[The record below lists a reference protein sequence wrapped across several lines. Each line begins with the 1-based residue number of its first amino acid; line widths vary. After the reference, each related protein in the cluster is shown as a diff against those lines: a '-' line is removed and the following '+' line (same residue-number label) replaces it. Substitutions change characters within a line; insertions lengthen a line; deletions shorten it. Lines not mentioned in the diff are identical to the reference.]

1 MLFITIYLTLLFIGA
16 NCSGHLPIRGAW
28 IGLEKQNSEMKALLL
43 SVIREMG
50 IATPKQGPS
59 KQEAVMA
66 QNGTTMDI
74 SRHKARMVRSQLR
87 DLDLDRKGKAAHKGL

>member
-43 SVIREMG
+43 SAEDAVSHPGDGNFHTKTGTIKAGSCDGTEWHHDG
-50 IATPKQGPS
+50 HF
-59 KQEAVMA
+59 EAQS
-66 QNGTTMDI
+66 QNG
-74 SRHKARMVRSQLR
+74 
-87 DLDLDRKGKAAHKGL
+87 